1 MSDHF
6 RTLCIK
12 GLKHCDCIFD
22 ISKNCINQSIETS
35 NFPDCLKTLNIT
47 PGFKMDD
54 PLEKLNYRPV
64 SNLPL
69 LSKVYER
76 LLYNQ
81 LHEFAEN
88 ILNFIL

>member
-1 MSDHF
+1 MSNHF
-6 RTLCIK
+6 RTLRVK
-12 GLKHCDCIFD
+12 ELKHCDCISD
-22 ISKNCINQSIETS
+22 ILKNCIKQSIETS

-54 PLEKLNYRPV
+54 PLDKLDYRPV

-69 LSKVYER
+69 LFKVYQR